1 MTREELREKAIEKL
15 ETVVADETPENEV
28 KKKVIEVSSMYS
40 FYLNDCVSPLSDIE
54 SPFIASSMIMVGK
67 AMLESLD
74 EEGKKIANEII
85 DSSAVFVHRKSVDEK

>member
-15 ETVVADETPENEV
+15 KSAIADGTHENEA
-28 KKKVIEVSSMYS
+28 KKKVMEVSSMYS
-40 FYLNDCVSPLSDIE
+40 FYLNDCVSPYIDLE

-74 EEGKKIANEII
+74 EEGKKIANGII
-85 DSSAVFVHRKSVDEK
+85 DSSVVVAHRKAVDKE